1 MHCKGFPFK
10 SLAASLK
17 PNHPPTFRYAVTAV
31 MLGLL
36 ISQAHAQSLPPNAA
50 DAVQQNPLQQRYT
63 FDLPAQRLLY
73 SLGEFTAATQI
84 AVVRQDG
91 EAINGIAPAL
101 QGEMTADEALRALLT
116 DSSLTISY
124 RNGRTA
130 ELLEPATSLTVGNQT
145 AFSTLTV
152 SADRIGDDWVYH
164 EPRSVSV
171 ISREQIDRLPPR
183 HAADMLLETPGVYSA
198 VNTQDPALSVNIRGM
213 QDFGR
218 VNMMIDGMR
227 QNFNENAHQQRNGS
241 MYVDS
246 ELLSEVVIEKGPSS
260 SINGAGAIAGSA
272 NFRTLNYDDI
282 IMEDN
287 NVGARIRANTG
298 IGNEGNGVNFIG
310 SAAIAGRFGDQLEL
324 LAARSRRSLGEYSPG
339 RRKESFDWLLV
350 GVQDGIEGRNSEQ
363 AVDRV
368 KFSDQTQ
375 DSNLFKARWHLTP
388 EQSLQ
393 FTYLDTD
400 ISYNNVSDRRI
411 VNSGDGSVLDGD
423 DAWQKRGDAQATS
436 QSIGLEYTFNPDS
449 NLVDLDARIYRVS
462 TDNERYTQ
470 EGRPVM
476 AGDTNMTETAWNL
489 GLCSTPFPDS
499 WRKQCEAGLGSNV
512 TTSIDTYGLA
522 LENTSRF
529 SLGDVEGFRFN
540 HGIEYFQDRGDSSTE
555 YDRRGSTITTSE
567 NTLQPRGKRSIAS
580 AFGNLVWENNTWT
593 LGGGL
598 RYDYYRLKG
607 DTRVM
612 GVEWSYLTRQEKFD
626 QRFDEAAQQRMRD
639 AGTYDLIFN
648 RGQYAPGYDSEHGL
662 YAYEVNNREDKLL
675 PTLQAAYRPSSWLEL
690 FTSWGE
696 SWRPPALTEALM
708 EGSHPSD
715 PFAIMSPNPYAEPE
729 TSRSWEVGFNTVFQ
743 GLLTDNDR
751 FLSKVTYYD
760 TRADNYLITSMANA
774 MPGVVAGAGLGNTMF
789 INNRLPMNFRG
800 IELELDYDASNWYT
814 RLNYTH
820 VLGGDQGFCQERWP
834 LGSHQPQFDMP
845 DKAGNYTEEHQ
856 MAIENGYDS
865 YESFLDQQ
873 MVCAVG
879 GQAAGYGMNSARNLP
894 MDRGSW
900 VIGTR
905 LFDEKL
911 DMGTRLNYSAEGKPE
926 DFEYAIWPSYVT
938 WDLYASYRFNDH
950 LLMRASIENL
960 RDRNYVSGYS
970 DIFSRTYAPGRTAM
984 AGIELQF

>member
-17 PNHPPTFRYAVTAV
+17 PNHPPIFRYAATAV
-31 MLGLL
+31 IFSLL
-36 ISQAHAQSLPPNAA
+36 TSQAYAQPLPQNTG
-50 DAVQQNPLQQRYT
+50 DATQQNPLQQRYT

-101 QGEMTADEALRALLT
+101 QGEMTADEALRALLA

-310 SAAIAGRFGDQLEL
+310 SAAIAARFGDQLEL

-375 DSNLFKARWHLTP
+375 GSNLFKARWHLTP

-411 VNSGDGSVLDGD
+411 VNSGDGSVLDGG

-555 YDRRGSTITTSE
+555 YDRHGSAITTSE
-567 NTLQPRGKRSIAS
+567 NTLQPNGKRSIAS

-607 DTRVM
+607 DTRVT
-612 GVEWSYLTRQEKFD
+612 GVEWSYLTRQEQFD

-845 DKAGNYTEEHQ
+845 DEAGNYTAEHQ

>member
-1 MHCKGFPFK
+1 MHLKVFTRSPI
-10 SLAASLK
+10 AA
-17 PNHPPTFRYAVTAV
+17 AVV
-31 MLGLL
+31 LGLL
-36 ISQAHAQSLPPNAA
+36 ATQAQAQPSAQHST
-50 DAVQQNPLQQRYT
+50 DAPQQSPFQQRYT
-63 FDLPAQRLLY
+63 FNLPEQRLLY
-73 SLGEFTAATQI
+73 SLGEFSAMTQI

-91 EAINGIAPAL
+91 QPIDGTAPAL
-101 QGEMTADEALRALLT
+101 SGEMTANEALRALLA
-116 DSSLTISY
+116 DSSLTVSY
-124 RNGRTA
+124 RNPRTA
-130 ELLEPATSLTVGNQT
+130 ELLPPAMATTVGNQT

-152 SADRIGDDWVYH
+152 EADRVGDDWVYH

-183 HAADMLLETPGVYSA
+183 HAADMLIETPGVYSA

-227 QNFNENAHQQRNGS
+227 QNFNENAHQQRNGN

-260 SINGAGAIAGSA
+260 SMHGAGAIAGSA

-282 IMEDN
+282 IMDGN
-287 NVGARIRANTG
+287 DVGARIRANTG
-298 IGNEGNGVNFIG
+298 LGSEGNGVNFIG
-310 SAAIAGRFGDQLEL
+310 SAAVAGRFGDHLEL
-324 LAARSRRSLGEYSPG
+324 LGARSRRSLGEYSPG
-339 RRKESFDWLLV
+339 RRKESFDWLVV
-350 GVQDGIEGRNSEQ
+350 GVQDGVEGRNSEQ
-363 AVDRV
+363 VVDRV

-375 DSNLFKARWHLTP
+375 ESNLFKARLNLTP
-388 EQSLQ
+388 DQALQ
-393 FTYLDTD
+393 FTYLDTE
-400 ISYNNVSDRRI
+400 ISYNNVSDRRVI
-411 VNSGDGSVLDGD
+411 NTGDGSALDGEE
-423 DAWQKRGDAQATS
+423 AWQKRGDAQATS

-449 NLVDLDARIYRVS
+449 NLIDLDARIYRVS

-476 AGDTNMTETAWNL
+476 GGMMGDINMTETAWNS
-489 GLCSTPFPDS
+489 GLCSSTPFLDD
-499 WRKQCEAGLGSNV
+499 WRKECEAGLGSNV
-512 TTSIDTYGLA
+512 VTNIDTYGLA

-529 SLGDVEGFRFN
+529 SLGGIDGFRFN
-540 HGIEYFQDRGDSSTE
+540 HGIEYFQDKGDSSTD
-555 YDRRGSTITTSE
+555 YDRRGTAVTTSD
-567 NTLQPRGKRSIAS
+567 NTLQPNGKRSIAS
-580 AFGNLVWENNTWT
+580 AFGNLVWENDTWT

-612 GVEWSYLTRQEKFD
+612 GVEWNYLTRQEKFD
-626 QRFDEAAQQRMRD
+626 RRFDAATQQQMRD
-639 AGTYDLIFN
+639 DGTYDIIYN
-648 RGQYAPGYDSEHGL
+648 RGLYAPGYDSERGM
-662 YAYEVNNREDKLL
+662 YEYSVNNREDKLL
-675 PTLQAAYRPSSWLEL
+675 PTLQAAYRPSDWLEL

-696 SWRPPALTEALM
+696 SWRPPALTESLM
-708 EGSHPSD
+708 EGSHPGD
-715 PFAIMSPNPYAEPE
+715 PFAIMFPNPYADPE

-743 GLLTDNDR
+743 GLLKDDDR
-751 FLSKVTYYD
+751 LLSKVTYYD

-774 MPGVVAGAGLGNTMF
+774 MPGNVAGAGLGNTMF

-800 IELELDYDASNWYT
+800 IELELDYDARSWYT

-820 VLGGDQGFCQERWP
+820 VLGGDQSFCQERWP
-834 LGSHQPQFDMP
+834 LGSHQPQFDMA
-845 DKAGNYTEEHQ
+845 DEQGNYTEEHQ
-856 MAIENGYDS
+856 WAVENGYDS

>member
-152 SADRIGDDWVYH
+152 SAERIGDDWVYH

-470 EGRPVM
+470 EGRQVM